1 MDNENPSSGFV
12 VSDKVLGVSS
22 DAECSQSK
30 VISSS
35 EENPIMGIA
44 ETENPSSDFVQFDQ
58 TLVGSSAIDELQSSK
73 PLVESIQG
81 GSEKIDDGDGSKAEG
96 EIVEEEL
103 SVIPS
108 LWDEGVNVELQRNG
122 NEDISKNLDGIG
134 TDELSIIPNS
144 SEDGIGKEDL
154 SIIPS
159 LWSEGHISNYCN
171 CGRCSLK
178 PEEELPWRNNGMG
191 WPSWK
196 MFPNRH
202 YPRRFCKRRAYNF
215 RRERESEMYGCNNYM
230 GRDYERFQYPN
241 MGYLEPEPCPVGA
254 GLANLGNTCFMNAIL
269 QCFTHTVPLVQ
280 GLLSL
285 KHEASSHGADEFC
298 VLCAVCH
305 QIEYSLVYSGRVIS
319 PSNLVDN
326 LSHISSY
333 FRRYQQEDAHEFLQC
348 LLDKLDSNWSMYEA
362 SANDS
367 SWPCDTLVKQIFGG
381 RIVSQVRCCKCGHN
395 SDTYEPLIDLS
406 LEIEDADS
414 IEDALKSFTKV
425 ESIEETENFTCNSCK
440 EQVKVE
446 KQLMLD
452 QAPSVAALHLKR
464 FKSDGFF
471 VEKIDKKVDFPLE
484 LDLGPY
490 TKDLDDGHENLKYEL
505 FAVVVHV
512 GVSSTSGHYFC
523 YIRTSPENWYR
534 FDDSKV
540 TMVDEEIVLCQ
551 EAYILFYAKR
561 NTPWFDSLI
570 ENWKVECREKIL
582 STSPKSVL
590 DDMDLPSTSYSA
602 RTGLHGGNA
611 VETRDA
617 GVEAQYEPSVGI
629 GLHNHGCEVAETR
642 DATGDASIAPASE
655 LLQDE
660 VEAKAGV
667 DTQDSAVINQASISS
682 SSVPMSNN
690 IDFNFDE
697 LFLMDEN
704 DANEDKKCSEG
715 IDKIEQNSCGGACSP
730 SRIKTTDGEPK
741 NEVDITP
748 STPPRALSPDIY
760 SDEEPAEEA
769 YRIPT
774 KHLKIEDKP
783 SLSAKKSVNTLKQ
796 DMKRKEAAK
805 YIRKSM
811 PGGRGHLFMAAINGS
826 KGDGLLS
833 NKRKKHV
840 SLRHSPKKRK
850 VSPKRVLRPV
860 TA

>member
-1 MDNENPSSGFV
+1 
-12 VSDKVLGVSS
+12 
-22 DAECSQSK
+22 
-30 VISSS
+30 
-35 EENPIMGIA
+35 MGIA

-254 GLANLGNTCFMNAIL
+254 GWRIWGIH
-269 QCFTHTVPLVQ
+269 CFTHTVPLVQ

-305 QIEYSLVYSGRVIS
+305 QIECSLVYSGRVIS

-326 LSHISSY
+326 LSLSFLMMSLY
-333 FRRYQQEDAHEFLQC
+333 FLLFPEIQQEDAHEFLQC

-406 LEIEDADS
+406 
-414 IEDALKSFTKV
+414 SFCGC
-425 ESIEETENFTCNSCK
+425 S
-440 EQVKVE
+440 
-446 KQLMLD
+446 
-452 QAPSVAALHLKR
+452 PLKR

-551 EAYILFYAKR
+551 EAV
-561 NTPWFDSLI
+561 S
-570 ENWKVECREKIL
+570 REDTKHF
-582 STSPKSVL
+582 SEVCL

-715 IDKIEQNSCGGACSP
+715 IDKIERNSCGGACSP

-840 SLRHSPKKRK
+840 SLRHSPRNGKS
-850 VSPKRVLRPV
+850 VQNVFC
-860 TA
+860 AQ